1 MFFWTTG
8 SPSQSILW
16 TAACVEH
23 CFAKLRVNVAMAPV
37 GLIVICA
44 LIFLFEKKKKKE
56 KEEKKGINA
65 PGECRSV
72 GDDNNRC
79 CVARSA

>member
-1 MFFWTTG
+1 
-8 SPSQSILW
+8 
-16 TAACVEH
+16 
-23 CFAKLRVNVAMAPV
+23 MAPV